1 MHSKRFKT
9 VDNVL
14 VVSCVNNLG
23 LTRKGLDDRFP
34 GKIVVMFLNRVY
46 DLSDFTHLGGQYIWQ
61 FSKWREISR
70 YLVVAHGHP
79 KDFLEYTNYTHSA
92 KAFVILVS
100 WYIGRFDE
108 ASDP

>member
-1 MHSKRFKT
+1 M
-9 VDNVL
+9 DDAL

-23 LTRKGLDDRFP
+23 LTRKELDDRFP

-46 DLSDFTHLGGQYIWQ
+46 DLSDFTHPGGQYIWQ

-70 YLVVAHGHP
+70 YLVGALGHP

-92 KAFVILVS
+92 KAYALLDS
-100 WYIGRFDE
+100 CYIGRFDE
-108 ASDP
+108 VSDPENWCLWDK